1 MILHRPNL
9 ASFKKIII
17 ATTDRSFK
25 LKQLHF
31 DVTSIVL
38 QSSDHTL
45 KRAINIV
52 LLDNNK
58 KRLTFAVLQLSPLNG
73 SRRSN
78 GTGYNPI
85 ASNCA

>member
-9 ASFKKIII
+9 ASFKKVII

-45 KRAINIV
+45 KRAINVSRILRV
-52 LLDNNK
+52 GS
-58 KRLTFAVLQLSPLNG
+58 LQAG
-73 SRRSN
+73 H
-78 GTGYNPI
+78 
-85 ASNCA
+85 

>member
-9 ASFKKIII
+9 ASFKKVII

-25 LKQLHF
+25 LKQLHL

-45 KRAINIV
+45 KRAISIV
-52 LLDNNK
+52 L
-58 KRLTFAVLQLSPLNG
+58 
-73 SRRSN
+73 
-78 GTGYNPI
+78 
-85 ASNCA
+85 